1 MRLLEALIG
10 IKQGDKIQLHEA
22 YLLNSLK
29 ERKLDNVLL
38 SLKPSDHHD
47 LLIYVV
53 NKNDKKNVDRRDS

>member
-47 LLIYVV
+47 LLIYVDQ
-53 NKNDKKNVDRRDS
+53 KQKYEELDAML